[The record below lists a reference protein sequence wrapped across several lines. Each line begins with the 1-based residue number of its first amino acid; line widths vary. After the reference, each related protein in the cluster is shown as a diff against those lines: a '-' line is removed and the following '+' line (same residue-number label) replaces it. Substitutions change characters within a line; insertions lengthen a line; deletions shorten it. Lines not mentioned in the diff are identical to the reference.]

1 MQVIGDVA
9 TRTDA
14 NHITFQD
21 DWQLY
26 SGNDLFEIRSHV
38 ILTPT
43 PSRLSLALSLA
54 PSLLPSLTVCGY
66 RRKMRAMRR
75 A

>member
-1 MQVIGDVA
+1 MRVMQVIGDVA

-38 ILTPT
+38 LPPPPHPFRTLPC
-43 PSRLSLALSLA
+43 SLARF
-54 PSLLPSLTVCGY
+54 LPPCL
-66 RRKMRAMRR
+66 
-75 A
+75 